1 MWLLRGTPF
10 SWRPTKWNFWQA
22 SQGIWV
28 LFPFVAIWFAN
39 MASGCFSPCS
49 FEDIGSGNASSW
61 ICRYVHVWEW
71 HVSWTPTLKQLQYW
85 VTQLSSWELKS
96 SNHGAGMQIL
106 LQCTGSCCGKFWD
119 QLQLVTVMLT
129 ISLLFAVF
137 LWVAG
142 FVGDSCGQLEGL
154 DSFPGG
160 QFWFCAPTSPGASLH
175 TLLLLP
181 YSLLVKVF
189 VKAIF

>member
-1 MWLLRGTPF
+1 
-10 SWRPTKWNFWQA
+10 
-22 SQGIWV
+22 
-28 LFPFVAIWFAN
+28 
-39 MASGCFSPCS
+39 
-49 FEDIGSGNASSW
+49 
-61 ICRYVHVWEW
+61 
-71 HVSWTPTLKQLQYW
+71 
-85 VTQLSSWELKS
+85 
-96 SNHGAGMQIL
+96 
-106 LQCTGSCCGKFWD
+106 
-119 QLQLVTVMLT
+119 VTVMLT

>member
-1 MWLLRGTPF
+1 
-10 SWRPTKWNFWQA
+10 
-22 SQGIWV
+22 
-28 LFPFVAIWFAN
+28 
-39 MASGCFSPCS
+39 
-49 FEDIGSGNASSW
+49 
-61 ICRYVHVWEW
+61 
-71 HVSWTPTLKQLQYW
+71 
-85 VTQLSSWELKS
+85 
-96 SNHGAGMQIL
+96 
-106 LQCTGSCCGKFWD
+106 
-119 QLQLVTVMLT
+119 MLT

-181 YSLLVKVF
+181 YSLLVCVCESDF
-189 VKAIF
+189 LGQWS